1 MKPWIRITL
10 LSIFFIWM
18 PFVVHAQ
25 IEEQIGFW
33 QEIEAADRKF
43 SSAAT
48 TRGRTQAF
56 LEVLAENSVV
66 FRAGPVD
73 ARGVYT
79 ENQYLYRLDQV
90 NWQSHYIDVS
100 RSGDFGVAVGPN
112 RFTSNSGD
120 VLRES
125 YGYIVGIWIKVD
137 GQWKTFADVF
147 VRLPGYLSL
156 DVKPDFADTEK
167 VLQETAPSALVE
179 NNDLQSLIDADNVFG
194 QSINFRGGQR
204 AMIRYGLQNLRVY
217 LPGMAPAV
225 GVEAASTVYGKFM
238 DSHVA
243 TTNPVTMRYMG
254 GYLASSKE
262 MGVTYGIMATGTDEG
277 TAGFQASYLR
287 VWRFSNAN
295 EWAIALEVVS
305 PF

>member
-1 MKPWIRITL
+1 MNPGTRIAL
-10 LSIFFIWM
+10 FFIIIWL
-18 PFVVHAQ
+18 PLSVHAQ
-25 IEEQIGFW
+25 FEEQVAFW
-33 QEIEAADRKF
+33 QEVEEADRNF

-48 TRGRTQAF
+48 TLGRTQAF

-73 ARGVYT
+73 AREVYT

-90 NWQSHYIDVS
+90 NWRSHYIDVS
-100 RSGDFGVAVGPN
+100 RAGDLGVSVGPN

-125 YGYIVGIWIKVD
+125 YGYIVGIWIKED
-137 GQWKTFADVF
+137 GQWKMFADVF
-147 VRLPGYLSL
+147 VRLPGYLNL
-156 DVKPDFADTEK
+156 EVKPDFADTARL
-167 VLQETAPSALVE
+167 LQETAPPALVE
-179 NNDLQSLIDADNVFG
+179 SNDLQTLIDADNVFG

-204 AMIRYGLQNLRVY
+204 AMIRFGLQNQRVY

-225 GVEAASTVYGKFM
+225 GVDAASAAYGKFM

-262 MGVTYGIMATGTDEG
+262 LGVTYGVMATVTDEG
-277 TAGFQASYLR
+277 TTGFQASYLR

-295 EWAIALEVVS
+295 EWRIALEVVS